1 MQEHSV
7 RSLRMEGGLRNA
19 LARGELQLL
28 YQPQLSLEDGRVV
41 GAEALLRWHN
51 PELGEVMPAE
61 FISVAEDSGLILPI
75 GEWVLRTAI
84 RQMKAWMD
92 DGLAPM
98 IMAINLSAAQ
108 FRHAHLPELVTR
120 ALADEGLAPEFL
132 ELELTEGVAMD
143 DPLAAIAV
151 MDELYACGV
160 RMSIDDFG
168 TGYSSLS
175 YLKRFQVYKLKIDQS
190 FVSDLS
196 ADPESKAIVRAVI
209 SLADSLGLRTIAEG
223 VETAEQLAFLREFG
237 CHEVQGYYYSR
248 PLLPEDFA
256 EFVRG
261 RS

>member
-1 MQEHSV
+1 
-7 RSLRMEGGLRNA
+7 
-19 LARGELQLL
+19 
-28 YQPQLSLEDGRVV
+28 LSLVDGRVV
-41 GAEALLRWHN
+41 GAEALLRWRN
-51 PELGEVMPAE
+51 PDLGEVMPAE

-84 RQMKAWMD
+84 QQMKAWMD
-92 DGLAPM
+92 AGLAPM

-132 ELELTEGVAMD
+132 ELELTESVAMD

-151 MDELYACGV
+151 MDELRACGV

-209 SLADSLGLRTIAEG
+209 SLADSLGMRTIAEG
-223 VETAEQLAFLREFG
+223 VETEEQLNFLREQG

-248 PLLPEDFA
+248 PLLPEDFTQ
-256 EFVRG
+256 FVRG